1 MCYNIKVFNTPP
13 MATTMTFTETELEFL
28 SSFMLFSY
36 IKYSPEQGTET
47 EQQMF
52 KLIGRL
58 KAEETKLQ
66 NK

>member
-1 MCYNIKVFNTPP
+1 MT
-13 MATTMTFTETELEFL
+13 TTMQFTETELEFL

-58 KAEETKLQ
+58 KAAETELN